1 MNQRLK
7 PSQSIRKSRVF
18 QIVHKRGQ
26 FIRSKLFNVWIYDGP
41 EAFVEGCLKPR
52 IGIVV
57 SKKVSLRANKRNLW
71 KRRIREAFRLHQH
84 YLIEGIAILIKVK
97 KQEMMPAYQDVAT
110 EFRLA
115 MVKAKV
121 WK

>member
-1 MNQRLK
+1 M
-7 PSQSIRKSRVF
+7 F
-18 QIVHKRGQ
+18 QIVHKRGR
-26 FIRSKLFNVWIYDGP
+26 FIRSKLFNIWAYSGP
-41 EAFVEGCLKPR
+41 EASVEGCLKPR

-84 YLIEGIAILIKVK
+84 KIKKGVAILVKAK
-97 KQEMMPAYQDVAT
+97 KQDTIPSYHDVAL
-110 EFRLA
+110 EFEKALT
-115 MVKAKV
+115 KAKV